1 MCIKFAWSNN
11 SSTRN
16 YWKISNNRPSK
27 WRIINHQT
35 AEVLLAP
42 LFPVHV
48 VPGPLLP
55 LLVTAGPVV
64 LPGHAPEA
72 AGAAALLLHEAGVQ
86 IGLVIRAADWL
97 QRGRAHP
104 ATPAPLEHRQTLGQ
118 RHLGRER
125 SDSDGS
131 APYMAMGQVFMTRGR
146 DWQQLV
152 QGAVPQWDEDFI
164 ISQGL
169 WSLVLLLHFPTPCL
183 LQLRCNC

>member
-1 MCIKFAWSNN
+1 M
-11 SSTRN
+11 
-16 YWKISNNRPSK
+16 
-27 WRIINHQT
+27 
-35 AEVLLAP
+35 
-42 LFPVHV
+42 
-48 VPGPLLP
+48 
-55 LLVTAGPVV
+55 

-86 IGLVIRAADWL
+86 IGLVIRAANWL

-104 ATPAPLEHRQTLGQ
+104 TTPAPLENRQTLGQ

-125 SDSDGS
+125 SGQCQEDECCHPACQKCTAQCQVRIRSESDGS
-131 APYMAMGQVFMTRGR
+131 PPYMGQVFMTRGG

-152 QGAVPQWDEDFI
+152 QAAVPQWDEDFI